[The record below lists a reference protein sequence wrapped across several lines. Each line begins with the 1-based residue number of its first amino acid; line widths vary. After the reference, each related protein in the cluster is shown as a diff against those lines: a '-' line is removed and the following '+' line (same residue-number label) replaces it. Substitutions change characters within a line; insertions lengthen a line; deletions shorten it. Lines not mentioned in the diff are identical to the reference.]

1 MQTWNRRVR
10 EKSGTEKEDRKDR
23 KEEQW
28 VRKGGEEARDRRR
41 KIGIHAIESPQST
54 LGSLGPAFFTIIS
67 DTDCLILI
75 SLVKKYLS
83 RYKNKPTANYKLSG
97 LKIYSCLCGGGWEN
111 STDMNHSPV
120 IWVFPWHQWAPVQD
134 SVEVCE
140 VPKRQRSQRE
150 ARRWTNFFFS
160 QGLCSLWRSHLY
172 DPLSLSNRS
181 LRRSWANT
189 FHPNSG
195 SL

>member
-1 MQTWNRRVR
+1 M
-10 EKSGTEKEDRKDR
+10 EKEDRKDR
-23 KEEQW
+23 KEEHW
-28 VRKGGEEARDRRR
+28 VRKGGEEAKDRRR

-54 LGSLGPAFFTIIS
+54 LGSMGPAFFTIIS

-75 SLVKKYLS
+75 LLVKKYLS

-134 SVEVCE
+134 SVEVCK

-150 ARRWTNFFFS
+150 ARRWTIFFFPKDYAPWE
-160 QGLCSLWRSHLY
+160 GLICTIHFHYQMDRRGDHGQTHFILIVGAFNFIAAFCSPIQL
-172 DPLSLSNRS
+172 
-181 LRRSWANT
+181 
-189 FHPNSG
+189 
-195 SL
+195 